1 MCYDTNE
8 VKLSMDTQENPVSQ
22 EQLPVAEERK
32 EYRPRPRY
40 QIWAA
45 RIGLVIMII
54 CIILYYYHI
63 ASGGMQ

>member
-1 MCYDTNE
+1 MDTNE
-8 VKLSMDTQENPVSQ
+8 S
-22 EQLPVAEERK
+22 LPMEEEVK

-40 QIWAA
+40 QVWAA

-54 CIILYYYHI
+54 CVILYYYHI

>member
-1 MCYDTNE
+1 MMDEQNISVPNE
-8 VKLSMDTQENPVSQ
+8 ET
-22 EQLPVAEERK
+22 K

-54 CIILYYYHI
+54 CIFLYYYHI